1 MAKTKLP
8 YPILPFSRP
17 LPDYEDF
24 NNVRFR
30 IYNMCRERRRR
41 ITIDEADRI
50 ADEYAVD
57 ETHHVAIA
65 SYFYDYIRAHG
76 LPPRNQNPF
85 RSNAAVEH
93 AGLVLEVCRKRD
105 RRKPTMRELA
115 AKYGVHH
122 KSIPRFMRNA
132 GYRKHK
138 GRWVPL
144 DADRH
149 YKAFMAKLAAH
160 KAWIKHNSARCQWVS
175 YREGPVDLEAICA
188 CGIGLQ
194 WKGPKVND
202 RYVGRVN
209 GACNSPSR
217 LTQLAM
223 RNYLMEKPSALAH
236 LLSQEVTLELV
247 NGYPALVFPN
257 GQRVFLHKRN
267 YLMAHGMIALP
278 PGTELHHIDGK
289 PKNASAVNTVAV
301 LRPEHTAYHSRKG

>member
-1 MAKTKLP
+1 MATDKLL
-8 YPILPFSRP
+8 PILPFSRP
-17 LPDYEDF
+17 LPRYDEF
-24 NNVRFR
+24 CNVKSRV
-30 IYNMCRERRRR
+30 YTLCRRRRRR
-41 ITIDEADRI
+41 ITIDEADRF

-65 SYFYDYIRAHG
+65 SYFFDFNHAHG
-76 LPPRNQNPF
+76 IPPANIDPEK
-85 RSNAAVEH
+85 SNAAVKH
-93 AGLVLEVCRKRD
+93 AALVLDVCKKRD
-105 RRKPTMRELA
+105 RRKPTMLELA
-115 AKYGVHH
+115 VKHDVHE
-122 KSIPRFMRNA
+122 KSIPRFMHYA

-138 GRWVPL
+138 GRWIPL

-149 YKAFMAKLAAH
+149 LKSFYAKMAAH
-160 KAWIKHNSARCQWVS
+160 RAWLEGNSARCAWVS
-175 YREGPVDLEAICA
+175 YPEGKVDLEAICA
-188 CGIGLQ
+188 LGIGLQ
-194 WKGPKVND
+194 WKGPKIND
-202 RYVGRVN
+202 SYTGRVN
-209 GACNSPSR
+209 GAYSCLSR
-217 LTQLAM
+217 LGLPGVG
-223 RNYLMEKPSALAH
+223 NYLMEKPSALAH